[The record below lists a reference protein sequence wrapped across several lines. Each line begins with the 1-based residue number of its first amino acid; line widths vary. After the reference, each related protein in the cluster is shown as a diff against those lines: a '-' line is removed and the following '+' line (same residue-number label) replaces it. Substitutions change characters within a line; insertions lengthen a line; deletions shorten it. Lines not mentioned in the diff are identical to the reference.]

1 MRGDTM
7 ETVFGLPL
15 FRVLDESEEKTFR
28 AWAREN
34 HKPGD
39 AVNRMWHPVV
49 RDECQRMDEEA
60 DGA

>member
-1 MRGDTM
+1 M

-15 FRVLDESEEKTFR
+15 FRVLDESEEAQFR

-39 AVNRMWHPVV
+39 AVNRLWHPVV
-49 RDECQRMDEEA
+49 QDECKKMNEEVV
-60 DGA
+60 GA